1 MKIFCIGRNYVDHA
15 KELNNP
21 VPKKPLVFM
30 KPDTALVRDHRPFYY
45 PDFSENI
52 HYECEIVL
60 RIGRHGKSIAPEYA
74 LDFIEKITLGI
85 DYTARDIQDQC
96 KSKGHPWEIAKAFD
110 FSAPV
115 GEFRDWDEFRNGPIE
130 FRLEKNKEVVQK
142 GSSKDLIFSFT
153 DLIVY
158 LSKFFTLKKG
168 DLIFTGTPA
177 GVGPVKKGDIL
188 EGFLMDKKVLL
199 SIIK

>member
-45 PDFSENI
+45 PDFSEDI

-60 RIGRHGKSIAPEYA
+60 RIGRHGKAIAPEYA
-74 LDFIEKITLGI
+74 LDFIDKVTLGI
-85 DYTARDIQDQC
+85 DYTARDIQSQC
-96 KSKGHPWEIAKAFD
+96 KAKGHPWEIAKAFD
-110 FSAPV
+110 FSAPI
-115 GEFRDWDEFRNGPIE
+115 GEFFDWKEFENKTID
-130 FRLEKNKEVVQK
+130 FRLEKNGEVVQK
-142 GSSKDLIFSFT
+142 GSSDDLIFSFT

-158 LSKFFTLKKG
+158 LSQYFTLKKG

-177 GVGPVKKGDIL
+177 GVGPIQKGDIL